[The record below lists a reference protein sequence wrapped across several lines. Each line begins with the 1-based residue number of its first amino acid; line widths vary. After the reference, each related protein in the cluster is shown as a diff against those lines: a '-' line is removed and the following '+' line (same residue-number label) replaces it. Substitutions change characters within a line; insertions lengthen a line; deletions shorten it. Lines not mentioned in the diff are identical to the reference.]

1 MRSSTLYQAIFA
13 LCLVGTETA
22 KQCAR
27 VIRLI
32 REGHFD
38 YDDDLRRAMS
48 HEPPKIFRPLRTGFH
63 LSLSEAARQ
72 VLTQYCKPPLKIRLG
87 TWEKRT

>member
-32 REGHFD
+32 REDHFD

-72 VLTQYCKPPLKIRLG
+72 VLTQYCDPPLEIRLG